1 MRKKIINLISTISVF
16 SVSHVVFA
24 DTKPHNIIN
33 NTSNNKS
40 GYIFKIMPYKE
51 NYLLI
56 FNYSDRPYD
65 SFYNSNNIAPND
77 ENVKKSEVEFQFSIM
92 HGIVESIAGYDNEL
106 FLTYTQKS
114 FWQLYS
120 KSAWF
125 RETNYEPE
133 LLFRMHTD
141 YQLNQ
146 WFFKNTDLSLNHES
160 NGRGGDAERS
170 WNRIILAQELER
182 SNWNFKLSVWSRLKI
197 GTDYNP
203 NITDYLGHG
212 SFEITRLFDEFKISF
227 LTQNNFESGFSR
239 GAETLSLSYK
249 IGNGFAAYIKLFSGY
264 GQSLAEYDH
273 YTNSIGI
280 GFTLSDW

>member
-1 MRKKIINLISTISVF
+1 MRNKILNLISTMTVF
-16 SVSHVVFA
+16 SISHAALA
-24 DTKPHNIIN
+24 DTKPIDT
-33 NTSNNKS
+33 NTDTKKNANH
-40 GYIFKIMPYKE
+40 YIFKLMPYKE
-51 NYLLI
+51 NYLLP
-56 FNYSDRPYD
+56 FNYSDRPYN
-65 SFYNSNNIAPND
+65 SFYNNNYIAPND

-92 HGIVESIAGYDNEL
+92 HGIVERIAGYDNEL

-141 YQLNQ
+141 YRLNK
-146 WFFKNTDLSLNHES
+146 WFFKNTDLSINHES

-182 SNWNFKLSVWSRLKI
+182 GNWSFKLSVWSRI
-197 GTDYNP
+197 EAGTDYNP

-212 SFEITRLFDEFKISF
+212 SFEITRYFDDFKISF
-227 LTQNNFESGFSR
+227 LSQNNVESGFSK
-239 GAETLSLSYK
+239 GAETLSFSYK

-273 YTNSIGI
+273 YTNSVGV